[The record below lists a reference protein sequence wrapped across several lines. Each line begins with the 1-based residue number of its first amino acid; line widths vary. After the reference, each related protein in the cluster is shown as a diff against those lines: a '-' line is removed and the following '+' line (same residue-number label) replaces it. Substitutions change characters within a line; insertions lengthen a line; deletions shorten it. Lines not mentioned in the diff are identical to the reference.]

1 MPMAY
6 RVSCY
11 THSPHLIT
19 SFKIVIYLIIE
30 HNYTSSINT
39 FPWQSVPFISF
50 VEKIHTFLCLIYGS
64 GSFTPR
70 TFSPQTFPPW
80 TFAPPPPPPE
90 RINQTIFI
98 YNSRDFESGNYICH
112 VSDAQ
117 LSRYC
122 LRKRRYY
129 EKRPLILSIFVI
141 V

>member
-80 TFAPPPPPPE
+80 TFAPPPPPPPNGLIKQFSYTTRE
-90 RINQTIFI
+90 ILKAEII
-98 YNSRDFESGNYICH
+98 YVTCPTHNCRATVF
-112 VSDAQ
+112 VSAAIT
-117 LSRYC
+117 
-122 LRKRRYY
+122 RKDR
-129 EKRPLILSIFVI
+129 
-141 V
+141 